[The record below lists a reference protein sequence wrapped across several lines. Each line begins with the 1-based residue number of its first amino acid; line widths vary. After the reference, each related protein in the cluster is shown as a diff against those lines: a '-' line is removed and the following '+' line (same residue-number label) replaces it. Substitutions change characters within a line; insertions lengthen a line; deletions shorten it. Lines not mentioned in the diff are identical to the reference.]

1 MPKIDEATRDAL
13 KAKHGNLTV
22 LSSPMLKEHEFAFRR
37 CGVTEFDAYLVTA
50 SSRDLPTKV
59 QANRQLAADL
69 LVFPDADTWGKLCED
84 LPGLA
89 HTFGDELAQR
99 AGLNAD
105 VHVGKG

>member
-1 MPKIDEATRDAL
+1 MPKLTDDARAAL
-13 KAKHGNLTV
+13 RAQHPDLTV
-22 LSSPMLKEHEFAFRR
+22 LSSPALPGHEFVFRR

-50 SSRDLPTKV
+50 SSRDLSTKV
-59 QANRQLAADL
+59 QANRQLAGDL
-69 LVFPDADTWGKLCED
+69 LVFPDGDAWRKLCEE

-105 VHVGKG
+105 VTVGKG